1 MRERSLNLAYLYLL
15 RVPLLGAAFLA
26 LFPLLSLHRG
36 GPAYF
41 LLHGIFDITALDLFF
56 VSGQVALLVTTL
68 AVVTFLVFRNGP
80 ARFRLPEVDA
90 MGVARWFALLYA
102 AAGVFFLARTTG
114 VAQGAAAQKAAAIA
128 AGCAVAAG
136 LVALGRVLWPKPSA
150 WLSLRNTRKTEP
162 ARAANH
168 RGVPRTMGAR
178 DVPFALLMKRLTGRF
193 GPGYVDEKGN
203 LLPGHGFAVL
213 CLAIF
218 SALYLLI
225 ALRAIPRTATLCSVL
240 NLVFVG
246 VYLISGLAFLCDRFR
261 VPVLLALAIPL
272 LATARWFDTDFYFA
286 AAKASRVEPLTP
298 LELMAAS
305 PYDTA
310 VIVSAQGGGIQAAA
324 WTAEV
329 LARLDEALGGEF
341 APRVR
346 LISSVSGG
354 SLGAMYFSAGY
365 HGGKVSGHEA
375 IVRAARAS
383 SLEEIAFG
391 LVYRDLPRMF
401 LPFASS
407 RLADRGAAAER
418 AWSAQDGAPA
428 ESVMLARW
436 REETR
441 RGQRPANIFNAMAA
455 ETGQRCLLS
464 TVDLGRSSGRREFA
478 EMYPGLD
485 VRPVTAVRLSASFP
499 YVTPAA
505 RVAAEVHEPYH
516 FVDGGYF
523 DNYGV
528 LSAVDV
534 LLAGT
539 AEAGPVKRILL
550 IDIAAA
556 QEPSAALKTRGWFYQ
571 VLAPPEAFLAMRNTA
586 QVSRNYDDVRM
597 ARIILEGRGLEF
609 HQVSFRFPSEEA
621 PLSWH
626 LTQAEKEAIDEAWTH
641 QKQAV
646 QDVREF
652 LKLP

>member
-1 MRERSLNLAYLYLL
+1 
-15 RVPLLGAAFLA
+15 
-26 LFPLLSLHRG
+26 
-36 GPAYF
+36 
-41 LLHGIFDITALDLFF
+41 
-56 VSGQVALLVTTL
+56 VALLVTTL

-80 ARFRLPEVDA
+80 ARFRLPEVDT

-102 AAGVFFLARTTG
+102 AAGVYFLVRTTG

-150 WLSLRNTRKTEP
+150 LLSLLVKWLTR
-162 ARAANH
+162 
-168 RGVPRTMGAR
+168 
-178 DVPFALLMKRLTGRF
+178 RL
-193 GPGYVDEKGN
+193 GPGYADEKGN
-203 LLPGHGFAVL
+203 LLPGHGFATL

-218 SALYLLI
+218 FTMYLLI
-225 ALRAIPRTATLCSVL
+225 ALRAIPYTATLCSLL
-240 NLVFVG
+240 NLVLVG
-246 VYLISGLAFLCDRFR
+246 VYLLSGLTFLCDRFR
-261 VPVLLALAIPL
+261 IPVLLALAIPL
-272 LATARWFDTDFYFA
+272 LVSARWFDTDFYFA
-286 AAKASRVEPLTP
+286 AARTSRVEPFTP
-298 LELMAAS
+298 RQLMAAS

-310 VIVSAQGGGIQAAA
+310 VIVCAQGGGIQAAA

-329 LARLDEALGGEF
+329 LARLDEELGGEF

-354 SLGAMYFSAGY
+354 SLGAMYFSAAY
-365 HGGKVSGHEA
+365 RGGKVSGHSA
-375 IVRAARAS
+375 IIQAARAS

-391 LVYRDLPRMF
+391 LVYRDLPRIF

-418 AWSAQDGAPA
+418 AWSAQVGAPA
-428 ESVMLARW
+428 AGVMLAQW

-441 RGQRPANIFNAMAA
+441 RGQRPANIFNAMVA
-455 ETGQRCLLS
+455 ETGQRCLIS
-464 TVDLGRSSGRREFA
+464 TVDLGRSSGRLEFA
-478 EMYPGLD
+478 GMYPGLD

-534 LLAGT
+534 LLGGT

-550 IDIAAA
+550 IDIVAA
-556 QEPSAALKTRGWFYQ
+556 QEQSAALKSRGWFYQ
-571 VLAPPEAFLAMRNTA
+571 VLAPPAAFLAMRNTA

-597 ARIILEGRGLEF
+597 AQMILEGRGLEF
-609 HQVSFRFPSEEA
+609 HQVTFRFAAEEA

-626 LTQAEKEAIDEAWTH
+626 LTQMESEAIDEAWTH
-641 QKQAV
+641 QKQEI
-646 QDVREF
+646 QDVKEF
-652 LKLP
+652 LRLP

>member
-1 MRERSLNLAYLYLL
+1 MRERGLILAYPYLL

-26 LFPLLSLHRG
+26 LFPFISLHRG
-36 GPAYF
+36 GAAYY
-41 LLHGIFDITALDLFF
+41 LLHGIFDITPMDLFF

-68 AVVTFLVFRNGP
+68 VVVTFLVLSNGP
-80 ARFRLPEVDA
+80 ARFGLPEVDA
-90 MGVARWFALLYA
+90 MRAVRWFALLYA

-114 VAQGAAAQKAAAIA
+114 VARGGTAQKAAALA
-128 AGCAVAAG
+128 AGCMAAAG
-136 LVALGRVLWPKPSA
+136 LVVLGRAVWPKPAA
-150 WLSLRNTRKTEP
+150 WLSL
-162 ARAANH
+162 
-168 RGVPRTMGAR
+168 M
-178 DVPFALLMKRLTGRF
+178 MKALTGQL
-193 GPGYVDEKGN
+193 GPGYSDDKGI
-203 LLPGHGFAVL
+203 LLPGHGFATL

-225 ALRAIPRTATLCSVL
+225 ALGAIPRTSTLCSVL

-246 VYLISGLAFLCDRFR
+246 VYLMSGVAFLCDRFR
-261 VPVLLALAIPL
+261 IPVLLALAVPL

-286 AAKASRVEPLTP
+286 AVRANRVEALTP
-298 LELMAAS
+298 ARLMAAS

-329 LARLDEALGGEF
+329 LARLDETLGGEF

-375 IVRAARAS
+375 IIRAARAS
-383 SLEEIAFG
+383 SLDEIAFG
-391 LVYRDLPRMF
+391 LVYRDLPRIF

-407 RLADRGAAAER
+407 RLTDRGAAAER
-418 AWSAQDGAPA
+418 AWSAQPGAPA
-428 ESVMLARW
+428 GTVMLGQW

-455 ETGQRCLLS
+455 ETGQRCLIS
-464 TVDLGRSSGRREFA
+464 TVDLGRSSGRREFD
-478 EMYPGLD
+478 EMYPELD
-485 VRPVTAVRLSASFP
+485 LKPVTAVRLSASFP
-499 YVTPAA
+499 YVAPAA

-516 FVDGGYF
+516 LVDGGYF
-523 DNYGV
+523 DNYGI

-539 AEAGPVKRILL
+539 AEPGPVKRILL
-550 IDIAAA
+550 VDIVAA

-571 VLAPPEAFLAMRNTA
+571 VLAPPEALLAMRNTA

-597 ARIILEGRGLEF
+597 ARLILESRGFEF
-609 HQVSFRFPSEEA
+609 EQVTFRFPSEEA

-626 LTQAEKEAIDEAWTH
+626 LTQHEEEAIGEAWTR
-641 QKQAV
+641 QQREV
-646 QDVREF
+646 QDVKEF
-652 LKLP
+652 LRLP

>member
-15 RVPLLGAAFLA
+15 RVPLLAAAFLA

-36 GPAYF
+36 SAAYF
-41 LLHGIFDITALDLFF
+41 LLHGIFDITPLDLFF

-80 ARFRLPEVDA
+80 ARFRLPDVDA
-90 MGVARWFALLYA
+90 MGAARWFALLYA

-114 VAQGAAAQKAAAIA
+114 VAQGAAAQKAAALA

-150 WLSLRNTRKTEP
+150 WLSL
-162 ARAANH
+162 
-168 RGVPRTMGAR
+168 
-178 DVPFALLMKRLTGRF
+178 LMKFLTGRL
-193 GPGYVDEKGN
+193 GPGYVDEKGI
-203 LLPGHGFAVL
+203 LLPGHGFATL

-240 NLVFVG
+240 NLVFVA

-272 LATARWFDTDFYFA
+272 LVTARWFDTDFYFA
-286 AAKASRVEPLTP
+286 AARAIRVESLTP
-298 LELMAAS
+298 PRLMAAS

-329 LARLDEALGGEF
+329 LAKLDEALGGEF

-375 IVRAARAS
+375 IIRAARAS

-401 LPFASS
+401 LPFASA
-407 RLADRGAAAER
+407 RLVDRGAAAER
-418 AWSAQDGAPA
+418 AWSAQQAAPA
-428 ESVMLARW
+428 ESVMLAQW

-455 ETGQRCLLS
+455 ETGQRCLIS

-478 EMYPGLD
+478 EMYPELD
-485 VRPVTAVRLSASFP
+485 LKPVTAVRLSASFP
-499 YVTPAA
+499 YVAPAA

-534 LLAGT
+534 VLAGT

-550 IDIAAA
+550 IDIVAAR
-556 QEPSAALKTRGWFYQ
+556 EPSAALKTRGWFYQ
-571 VLAPPEAFLAMRNTA
+571 ALAPPEALLAMRNTA

-597 ARIILEGRGLEF
+597 ARIILENRGLEF

-626 LTQAEKEAIDEAWTH
+626 LTQDEKAAIDEAWTH
-641 QKQAV
+641 QKQEV
-646 QDVREF
+646 QDVKEF

>member
-150 WLSLRNTRKTEP
+150 WLSL
-162 ARAANH
+162 
-168 RGVPRTMGAR
+168 
-178 DVPFALLMKRLTGRF
+178 LMKFLTGRF
-193 GPGYVDEKGN
+193 GPGYVDEKGI
-203 LLPGHGFAVL
+203 LLPGHGFATL